1 MANRLSARIKTA
13 RSRAGITQ
21 GDLAKMLGI
30 TYPTLNRYERGHRTP
45 DAVLLSRMA
54 KMLECDPGWLLSGKG
69 DDDDDKQP
77 VSRAVPST
85 RTPVLRKVP
94 DNFPERVSEEITE
107 YISLPDVPRGAFSL
121 IVKGESMSPA
131 IRDSDYIIFVPAKD
145 IADGDIIVVNDV
157 WGESI
162 VRRYRK
168 KDMTAFLVGDNPEYP
183 MIKCD
188 RHCRIIG
195 KVIAVWRKV
204 KI

>member
-1 MANRLSARIKTA
+1 MATQLSTRIKKA
-13 RSRAGITQ
+13 RTRAGITQ
-21 GDLAKMLGI
+21 GELARMLGI

-45 DAVLLSRMA
+45 DAALLNRMA
-54 KMLECDPGWLLSGKG
+54 KILECDPGWLLSGKG
-69 DDDDDKQP
+69 EDDE
-77 VSRAVPST
+77 RAPSAARPLT

-94 DNFPERVSEEITE
+94 DRFPERVSEEITE

-121 IVKGESMSPA
+121 IVRGESMSPA
-131 IRDSDYIIFVPAKD
+131 IRDSDYVIFVPRRD
-145 IADGDIIVVNDV
+145 IADGDLIVVNDE

-168 KDMTAFLVGDNPEYP
+168 RGSKAFLVSENPEYP
-183 MIKCD
+183 AIKLS
-188 RHCRIIG
+188 RRCRIMG

>member
-1 MANRLSARIKTA
+1 
-13 RSRAGITQ
+13 
-21 GDLAKMLGI
+21 MLGI

-45 DAVLLSRMA
+45 DADLLNRMA
-54 KMLECDPGWLLSGKG
+54 KILECDPGWLLSGKG
-69 DDDDDKQP
+69 EDDDNRSLSAAKP
-77 VSRAVPST
+77 LT

-94 DNFPERVSEEITE
+94 EQFPECISEEITE

-121 IVKGESMSPA
+121 VVRGEGMSPA
-131 IRDSDYIIFVPAKD
+131 IRDSDYAIFVPGREVT
-145 IADGDIIVVNDV
+145 DGDIVVVNDE

-168 KDMTAFLVGDNPEYP
+168 KDSRGFLVGDNPEYP
-183 MIKCD
+183 VIKCS
-188 RHCRIIG
+188 RRCRIMG

>member
-1 MANRLSARIKTA
+1 MATRLSIRIKKA
-13 RSRAGITQ
+13 RTSAGITQ
-21 GDLAKMLGI
+21 GELARMLGI

-45 DAVLLSRMA
+45 DAALLNRMA
-54 KMLECDPGWLLSGKG
+54 KILECDPGWLLSGKG
-69 DDDDDKQP
+69 EDDEER
-77 VSRAVPST
+77 SPSAAKPLT

-94 DNFPERVSEEITE
+94 GRFPERVSEEIAE

-131 IRDSDYIIFVPAKD
+131 IRAGDYVIFVPRGD
-145 IADGDIIVVNDV
+145 ITDGDVIVVNDE

-162 VRRYRK
+162 VRRYHKRGPK
-168 KDMTAFLVGDNPEYP
+168 TFLVSENPEYP
-183 MIKCD
+183 AIKLG
-188 RHCRIIG
+188 RSCRIMG